1 MIIEIDGATG
11 SGKTWLMV
19 RLARKEWKKGT
30 AIYTNFPI
38 NFSENNTDIF
48 RWHQLDELYHLNNG
62 IILID
67 EATKLMEARRWASLP
82 LSFAE
87 KIAQHRHHL
96 LDIYVATQDLG
107 HIDIRV
113 RTNIHERYSCA
124 SIFRLPRNERVK
136 PFLQLIRII
145 KRIRVMNE
153 EGNRVSWTKI
163 GNRMYFISRFF
174 TKDYYSTYADIGF
187 ERFLCSIKYQ
197 KKLNQKRGEWLG
209 KIYSRELVNQGKAR
223 L

>member
-19 RLARKEWKKGT
+19 RLARKEWQKGT
-30 AIYTNFPI
+30 NIYTNFPLY
-38 NFSENNTDIF
+38 FSETNEGIY

-62 IILID
+62 VILID

-82 LSFAE
+82 INFSE

-113 RTNIHERYSCA
+113 RTNIHERYSCI
-124 SIFRLPRNERVK
+124 SLFRWPRNERVK
-136 PFLQLIRII
+136 PILQYIRII
-145 KRIRVMNE
+145 KRTRVMNE

-163 GNRMYFISRFF
+163 GSKHYFISKFW

-187 ERFLCSIKYQ
+187 ERFLCKIHLDHR
-197 KKLNQKRGEWLG
+197 KKKNKWLG
-209 KIYSRELVNQGKAR
+209 KVYSRELVNQGRAR